1 MNAGEP
7 AGFAWAGCCLLATNL
22 PLCPVVG
29 FGREDKE
36 REEKEKDKE
45 EETEEEKEKTEVEK
59 EEKKEEEEKVGE

>member
-7 AGFAWAGCCLLATNL
+7 AGFAWAGCCMLAMNL

-36 REEKEKDKE
+36 REEKEKE
-45 EETEEEKEKTEVEK
+45 EEKEEEKEKTEVEK
-59 EEKKEEEEKVGE
+59 EEEKKEEEEKVGE